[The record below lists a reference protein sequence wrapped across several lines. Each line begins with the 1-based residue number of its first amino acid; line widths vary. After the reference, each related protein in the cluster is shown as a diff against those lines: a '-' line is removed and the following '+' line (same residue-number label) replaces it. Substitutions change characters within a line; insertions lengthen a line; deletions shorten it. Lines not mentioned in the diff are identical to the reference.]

1 MVFATPQIKAPKI
14 TTFKVPEGIAV
25 ATAVVAFTWYTYL
38 APFNTTSPFFIP
50 ANFVRSYVG
59 FLPVQLSVGSIV
71 LSHVLESLYTFSLC
85 RKHSTGF
92 LVGVRCSSS
101 FFSRS
106 VIHVPCHQ
114 AQYVITTLILGYP
127 TWISLRKRIQ
137 AARIDSVMKVE

>member
-1 MVFATPQIKAPKI
+1 MLLFSNMAGIDLYFAAPQIKAPKI

-25 ATAVVAFTWYTYL
+25 ATAVVAFAWYTYL

-59 FLPVQLSVGSIV
+59 FRPVQLFVGSIV

-92 LVGVRCSSS
+92 LVGVRCS
-101 FFSRS
+101 FVFLFTLCDSRTLS
-106 VIHVPCHQ
+106 IGAVCHNN
-114 AQYVITTLILGYP
+114 ADIRLPNL
-127 TWISLRKRIQ
+127 
-137 AARIDSVMKVE
+137 D